1 MKRNL
6 EKKLNLDII
15 WNTASDVRGLECI
28 ITDVQGLEC
37 IITDLI
43 RMCPCV
49 AVGCSL

>member
-6 EKKLNLDII
+6 EKKMNLDII
-15 WNTASDVRGLECI
+15 WNTASDV
-28 ITDVQGLEC
+28 QGLEY

-43 RMCPCV
+43 RICPCV